1 MRILYWQWHS
11 FMGKGV
17 ERAFENLDIAYD
29 TFFYQMTD
37 WECDDNFVKQLQ
49 NQLQGKV
56 YDAVF
61 SINYNPLISK
71 VCEEKEILYVSWV
84 YDSPI
89 HIRDEE
95 SMKCSCNRMYF
106 FDRGLAEEYCKRGIS
121 VRYMP
126 LAADEETFSKEII
139 KKEPDFNGDVSFV
152 GQLYQTEYMHY
163 MEPLL
168 PFQRGY
174 LEGMIAAQMKISG
187 GYLLPELLNDQFLE
201 ELNVQYLKASSG
213 EVKLEMRELEFL
225 LAQETTGRERYL
237 ALALLSKHFPVKLY
251 TSECDKRLANVE
263 QRNYIDYYSQMPKVF
278 AQSKINLN
286 ISLRC
291 IRTGIPLRVLD
302 VLASGGFLITN
313 FQPELAEY
321 FNLGEDLVVYQSME
335 ELVALTEYYLQHEE
349 ERKQIARNGWE
360 RVQQEFR
367 FEDRIKSMFS
377 DAGIMEA
384 GNI

>member
-17 ERAFENLDIAYD
+17 ERAFVKLDIAYD

-37 WECDDNFVKQLQ
+37 WEQDDRFVEQLQ
-49 NQLQGKV
+49 AKLQGGQ

-61 SINYNPLISK
+61 SINYNPLISI
-71 VCEEKEILYVSWV
+71 VCEENKLRYLSWV

-89 HIRDEE
+89 HIRNEE
-95 SMKCSCNRMYF
+95 PMRYSCNRIFF
-106 FDRGLAEEYCKRGIS
+106 FDRGLAEDYCKRGIAS
-121 VRYMP
+121 SYMP
-126 LAADEETFSKEII
+126 LAADVETFGEQIV
-139 KKEPDFNGDVSFV
+139 KKEPAYEGDISFV

-168 PFQRGY
+168 PYQRGY
-174 LEGMIAAQMKISG
+174 LEGLIAAQMKISG
-187 GYLLPELLNDQFLE
+187 GYLLPELLTDCLLD
-201 ELNVQYLKASSG
+201 ELNVQYLKASAG
-213 EVKLEMRELEFL
+213 QVKLEKRELEYL
-225 LAQETTGRERYL
+225 LAQEATGRERYL
-237 ALALLSKHFPVKLY
+237 ALALLSKHYPVKLY
-251 TSECDKRLANVE
+251 APERDGRLASVE
-263 QRNYIDYYSQMPKVF
+263 QMEYIDYYSQMPKVF

-313 FQPELAEY
+313 YQAELAEY
-321 FNLGEDLVVYQSME
+321 FNLGEDLVVYQSLE
-335 ELVALTEYYLQHEE
+335 ELMYLTEYYLHHDK

-360 RVQQEFR
+360 RVRQDFR
-367 FEDRIKSMFS
+367 FEERISRMFS
-377 DAGIMEA
+377 EAGI
-384 GNI
+384 I

>member
-17 ERAFENLDIAYD
+17 ERAFAQLDIAYD

-37 WECDDNFVKQLQ
+37 WEQDDAFVEQLQ
-49 NQLQGKV
+49 AKLQSGE

-61 SINYNPLISK
+61 SINYNPLISI
-71 VCEEKEILYVSWV
+71 VCEEKQIRYLSWV

-89 HIRDEE
+89 HIRGEE
-95 SMKCSCNRMYF
+95 PMKYSCNRIFF
-106 FDRGLAEEYCKRGIS
+106 FDRGLAEEYRKRGIS
-121 VRYMP
+121 AAYMP
-126 LAADEETFSKEII
+126 LAADVETFGEQIM
-139 KKEPDFNGDVSFV
+139 KKESAYEGSISFV

-168 PFQRGY
+168 PYQRGY
-174 LEGMIAAQMKISG
+174 LEGLIAAQMKITG
-187 GYLLPELLNDQFLE
+187 GYLLPELLTDSLLE
-201 ELNVQYLKASSG
+201 ELNVQYLKASAG
-213 EVKLEMRELEFL
+213 QVKLKKRELEYL

-237 ALALLSKHFPVKLY
+237 ALALLSKHYPVKLY
-251 TSECDKRLANVE
+251 APGRDERLANVE
-263 QRNYIDYYSQMPKVF
+263 QMEYVDYYSQMPKVF

-313 FQPELAEY
+313 YQAELAEY
-321 FNLGEDLVVYQSME
+321 FNLGEDLVVYQSLE
-335 ELVALTEYYLQHEE
+335 ELMYLTEYYLHHDK

-360 RVQQEFR
+360 RVRQDFR
-367 FEDRIKSMFS
+367 FEERISRMFS
-377 DAGIMEA
+377 EAGIK
-384 GNI
+384 

>member
-1 MRILYWQWHS
+1 
-11 FMGKGV
+11 MGKGV
-17 ERAFENLDIAYD
+17 ERAFAKLDIAYD

-37 WECDDNFVKQLQ
+37 WEQDDNFIKLLQ
-49 NQLQGKV
+49 NQLLDKK

-61 SINYNPLISK
+61 SVNYNPLISML
-71 VCEEKEILYVSWV
+71 CEENKILYVSWV

-89 HIRDEE
+89 HIRNEE
-95 SMKCSCNRMYF
+95 PMKCSCNRIFF
-106 FDRGLAEEYCKRGIS
+106 FDRGLVEDYCKRGIP

-126 LAADEETFSKEII
+126 LAADIETFVEQII
-139 KKEPDFNGDVSFV
+139 KKEPSFDGDISFV

-174 LEGMIAAQMKISG
+174 LEGIIASQMKISG
-187 GYLLPELLNDQFLE
+187 GYLLPELLNDKLLD

-213 EVKLEMRELEFL
+213 EVKLKMRELEYL

-237 ALALLSKHFPVKLY
+237 ALALLSKRFPLKLY
-251 TSECDKRLANVE
+251 ASEHDNRLTNVE
-263 QRNYIDYYSQMPKVF
+263 QMDYIDYYSQMPKVF

-321 FNLGEDLVVYQSME
+321 FNLGEDLVVYQSLE

-360 RVQQEFR
+360 RVQQDFR
-367 FEDRIKSMFS
+367 FEDRIKSMLL
-377 DAGIMEA
+377 EA
-384 GNI
+384 EMI

>member
-17 ERAFENLDIAYD
+17 ERAFAKLDIAYD

-37 WECDDNFVKQLQ
+37 WEQDDNFVNLLQ
-49 NQLQGKV
+49 SRLQDGK

-61 SINYNPLISK
+61 SINYNPLISM
-71 VCEEKEILYVSWV
+71 VCEEKQIRYVSWV

-89 HIRDEE
+89 HIRNEE
-95 SMKCSCNRMYF
+95 PMKYNCNRIFF
-106 FDRGLAEEYCKRGIS
+106 FDRGLVEEYQKRGIMAE
-121 VRYMP
+121 YMP
-126 LAADEETFSKEII
+126 LAADIATFGEQVI
-139 KKEPDFNGDVSFV
+139 KKEPAYDGEISFV

-174 LEGMIAAQMKISG
+174 LEGVIAAQMKISG
-187 GYLLPELLNDQFLE
+187 GYLLPELLSNQLLD
-201 ELNVQYLKASSG
+201 ELNAQYLKASAG
-213 EVKLEMRELEFL
+213 TVKLEKRELEYL
-225 LAQETTGRERYL
+225 LAQETTRRERYI
-237 ALALLSKHFPVKLY
+237 ALALLSGHYPVKLY
-251 TSECDKRLANVE
+251 APGRDERLTNVE
-263 QRNYIDYYSQMPKVF
+263 QRDYVDYYSQMPKVF

-313 FQPELAEY
+313 YQAELGEY
-321 FNLGEDLVVYQSME
+321 FNLGEDLIVYQSLE
-335 ELVALTEYYLQHEE
+335 ELVDLVGYYLHHEE
-349 ERKQIARNGWE
+349 ERKQIARNGLE
-360 RVQQEFR
+360 RVRQDFQ
-367 FEDRIKSMFS
+367 FEERIKSMFLKS
-377 DAGIMEA
+377 GIL
-384 GNI
+384 